1 MTPPSSAAVVASPT
15 SIIVGTRRASFPLW
29 AKIVML
35 ALCFRLAGMA
45 VGFLGTVTIPNYQ
58 NQGFTVLKRPNPF
71 WDRFARF
78 DSGWYHNIAS
88 KGYRYVEG
96 GRSNLAFF
104 PLYPQ
109 LMGVGGRLM
118 GGAQEHFYF
127 AGIAISWLA
136 FGCAMWLICQLA
148 RLDVPEPAA
157 IRASVYAAILPSAY
171 FFGAVYSESLFLL
184 TLVGAVYAIRT
195 RRWMWAAVAG
205 AAMTATRVNGIMFV
219 PALGWLAWQA
229 GQANPRQRIPALAAV
244 TASLAGIGAYCAFNY
259 QLSGNPFE
267 WYASIERW
275 GYHPGGNPLTGLSRV
290 ATALMTH
297 PMEFLTTDR
306 MAPYDTLNAGMAAF
320 ALVTVPFIWRSFG
333 TGYAAIVVLGLVL
346 PLSSGET
353 EGLGRYCSVL
363 FPIPILLGSLSSDF
377 AHLALLSTCVR
388 FYTLGNILFSNVHPL
403 F

>member
-1 MTPPSSAAVVASPT
+1 MTTPSSTAVATSVPSIAAP
-15 SIIVGTRRASFPLW
+15 RRQLPLW
-29 AKIVML
+29 LKIVVL
-35 ALCFRLAGMA
+35 ALCFRLVGMA
-45 VGFLGTVTIPNYQ
+45 VGLIANVTIPDYQ
-58 NQGFTVLKRPNPF
+58 NQGFTVFVRPNPF
-71 WDRFARF
+71 WDRLARF
-78 DSGWYHNIAS
+78 DSGWYHSIAS

-109 LMGVGGRLM
+109 LMSVGGRLL
-118 GGAQEHFYF
+118 GGAQQHFYY
-127 AGIAISWLA
+127 AGIAVSWIA
-136 FGCAMWLICQLA
+136 FAVAIWLLYLLA
-148 RLDVPEPAA
+148 RLDVSEQAA
-157 IRASVYAAILPSAY
+157 LRAGVYAAMLPSSY

-184 TLVGAVYAIRT
+184 KLVGAVYTMRT

-229 GQANPRQRIPALAAV
+229 SRSDAMQRIPAMAAV
-244 TASLAGIGAYCAFNY
+244 AASLAGIGAYCAFNY

-275 GYHPGGNPLTGLSRV
+275 GYSPGGSPLAGLSRI
-290 ATALMTH
+290 ANALVTH
-297 PMEFLTTDR
+297 PMDFLTTDR
-306 MAPYDTLNAGMAAF
+306 MAPYDTLNAGMATL
-320 ALVTVPFIWRSFG
+320 ALVAVPFIWRSFG
-333 TGYAAIVVLGLVL
+333 LGYAAVVVLGLVL

-363 FPIPILLGSLSSDF
+363 FPIPILLGSLSSEL
-377 AHLALLSTCVR
+377 AHLALLTTSVR
-388 FYTLGNILFSNVHPL
+388 FYTLESILFTNVHPL